1 MLGGYS
7 NGWEK
12 DVMMAEA
19 KTTNK
24 RLTGKS
30 DEMKLPD

>member
-1 MLGGYS
+1 MAG
-7 NGWEK
+7 K

-19 KTTNK
+19 KETNK
-24 RLTGKS
+24 RLPGKS